1 MNVDFLRQLE
11 ELLKERHQNR
21 PAGSYTTK
29 LYDSGVQK
37 ILQKVG
43 EESIEYILDAQ
54 FAANNALLGGRRPDG
69 AADPAGGKTS
79 DFVSHVA
86 DKQKAVYE
94 GADLLYHFMVSLVA
108 QGWSLGDIIA
118 ELETRHKP
126 KNG

>member
-1 MNVDFLRQLE
+1 MNVEFLRELE
-11 ELLKERHQNR
+11 NLLKDRHKTR

-54 FAANNALLGGRRPDG
+54 N
-69 AADPAGGKTS
+69 
-79 DFVSHVA
+79 A
-86 DKQKAVYE
+86 DKQKAIYE

-118 ELETRHKP
+118 ELEKRHTP
-126 KNG
+126 KGG